1 MRTGGIGGANTKTGL
16 NFENKVDFQQ
26 LIAAIPG
33 YREKKDP
40 DKAGILIFFE
50 NTLVARCFRKNDFYN
65 FLSESKIDWKEILSK
80 KLLPDDALL
89 VIVRETLFII
99 EVKYQ
104 QVTGSVDEK
113 LQTCDFKRKQYL
125 KLVSPLGLKVEYV
138 YVLSDW
144 FKQPRYKDVLDYI
157 HSVNCHYKFN
167 ELPLAWLGLP
177 TKRTSKK

>member
-1 MRTGGIGGANTKTGL
+1 MKTGGVGGGNTITGL
-16 NFENKVDFQQ
+16 NFEKDADFQQ
-26 LIAAIPG
+26 LLKSING
-33 YREKKDP
+33 YEIKKDFG
-40 DKAGILIFFE
+40 KAGECIYFKSS
-50 NTLVARCFRKNDFYN
+50 LVARCFKKHDFYRY
-65 FLSESKIDWKEILSK
+65 LDEVKIPWKNLLSK

-104 QVTGSVDEK
+104 QVSGSVDEK

-138 YVLSDW
+138 YVLNDW
-144 FKQPRYKDVLDYI
+144 FKKPEYKDVLDYI
-157 HSVNCHYKFN
+157 HSVNCHFKFN

-177 TKRTSKK
+177 TE

>member
-1 MRTGGIGGANTKTGL
+1 MKSGGIGGGNTVTGL
-16 NFENKVDFQQ
+16 NFEKRVDFQS
-26 LIAAIPG
+26 LIKSMPG
-33 YREKKDP
+33 YEVSGISG
-40 DKAGILIFFE
+40 KAGIGIFFE
-50 NTLVARCFRKNDFYN
+50 GKLVARCFRKYDFYRYLEEEDVN
-65 FLSESKIDWKEILSK
+65 WKKIISKR
-80 KLLPDDALL
+80 LLPDDALL

-104 QVTGSVDEK
+104 QVSGSVYEK

-144 FKQPRYKDVLDYI
+144 FKKPEYRDVLDYI
-157 HSVNCHYKFN
+157 HNVNCHYKFN

-177 TKRTSKK
+177 VKQA

>member
-1 MRTGGIGGANTKTGL
+1 MKTGGKGGGNTITGL
-16 NFENKVDFQQ
+16 NFEQKVDFQE
-26 LIAAIPG
+26 LLRAIPG
-33 YREKKDP
+33 YSIRTEP
-40 DKAGILIFFE
+40 EKAGVAVFFDDE
-50 NTLVARCFRKNDFYN
+50 LVARCYKKHSFYK
-65 FLSESKIDWKEILSK
+65 FLDEEKVDWKNILSK

-104 QVTGSVDEK
+104 QVAGSVDEK

-125 KLVSPLGLKVEYV
+125 KLVSPLGLMVEYV

-144 FKQPRYKDVLDYI
+144 FKRPEYKDVLDYI
-157 HSVNCHYKFN
+157 HTVNCHYKFN

-177 TKRTSKK
+177 VGNT